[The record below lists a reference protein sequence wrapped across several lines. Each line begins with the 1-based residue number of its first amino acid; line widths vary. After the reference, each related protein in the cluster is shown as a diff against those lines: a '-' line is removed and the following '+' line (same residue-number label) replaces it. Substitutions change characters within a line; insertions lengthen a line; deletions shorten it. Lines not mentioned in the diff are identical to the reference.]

1 MWLFD
6 NFEASMTKIKLTIL
20 LHFCQSD
27 RIQAVNFVNFQEYAD
42 FVKWRFWRP
51 SRPQIAKI
59 RVDFKGATPHF
70 VRIPPLL
77 FDFGTGKPFK

>member
-1 MWLFD
+1 
-6 NFEASMTKIKLTIL
+6 MTKIQLTIL

-27 RIQAVNFVNFQEYAD
+27 RIQAVNFVNFQEKND

-51 SRPQIAKI
+51 SRPQISKI
-59 RVDFKGATPHF
+59 RVVFKGATPHF